1 MFRPS
6 VPDHE
11 RDLVEQIVGNAMGGV
26 LAFLV
31 IQAILWYAQTGQW
44 VFEELLLYIIDTI
57 EHLD

>member
-6 VPDHE
+6 VPDRE